1 LRERFAKGFS
11 LGTSSNLGV
20 AISVKKIPLTL
31 VFAAI
36 LIGLLIF
43 RPEPSPAPSSAPTSK
58 PEPARIQKLKIATID
73 IKKLTQEYWV
83 YKQAIEE
90 KERELEAIRQDDDAR
105 KKIIETKAE
114 ELKKLAK
121 IARDPSLGFAD
132 RDEARKET
140 RSKEADLQALIQE
153 RVVFIEKSRDDL
165 LTKMEAIQKEIGQ
178 DISDRVNQYAT
189 KQEFD
194 LVFDSTGVSRSEFPF
209 LIYDRDATDLTEG
222 FLKILNKDAPE
233 LQENDQ
239 SIDKEGS

>member
-1 LRERFAKGFS
+1 MSQSPKFVPKSRAK
-11 LGTSSNLGV
+11 
-20 AISVKKIPLTL
+20 
-31 VFAAI
+31 
-36 LIGLLIF
+36 
-43 RPEPSPAPSSAPTSK
+43 E
-58 PEPARIQKLKIATID
+58 
-73 IKKLTQEYWV
+73 
-83 YKQAIEE
+83 IE
-90 KERELEAIRQDDDAR
+90 KS
-105 KKIIETKAE
+105 
-114 ELKKLAK
+114 LKKLAK